1 MEPYRRFPSRGGY
14 RTSYRAAGSF
24 YRPRG
29 RGFSRRSTAR
39 GRGNTQSYASVSVAP
54 VTSKGNSRRL
64 LSPRYRRSVSGSRG
78 RAFCFIPQC
87 VDRHHSGCCFVLSF
101 FFHGFHISFSIYFPG
116 FFRLVA
122 VVPRNYKALLSIQAE
137 IRNLASLYAIVQIN
151 DFLYLCLSP
160 IFYLL
165 QINLFPPVQYFRM
178 ESLSVI
184 FPQLSLQDWAATL
197 DL

>member
-1 MEPYRRFPSRGGY
+1 MDGRLVLFLSALIDI
-14 RTSYRAAGSF
+14 TQDVVLF
-24 YRPRG
+24 Y
-29 RGFSRRSTAR
+29 
-39 GRGNTQSYASVSVAP
+39 
-54 VTSKGNSRRL
+54 
-64 LSPRYRRSVSGSRG
+64 
-78 RAFCFIPQC
+78 
-87 VDRHHSGCCFVLSF
+87 LSF
-101 FFHGFHISFSIYFPG
+101 STGFTYLSVYISG
-116 FFRLVA
+116 A

-137 IRNLASLYAIVQIN
+137 IRNLASLYAIVKIN
-151 DFLYLCLSP
+151 DFLFLCLSP